1 MKTRL
6 LKTVVSEYRLDQN
19 KKTTKIGK
27 DGEIGCFLYKLCGR
41 YHFFVMGVILF
52 HKLEK
57 NVEMKGILYSKN
69 NNYTIS
75 LLLWRL
81 QEIRFRKINKQHS
94 KTK

>member
-27 DGEIGCFLYKLCGR
+27 DGEIGCFFFYKLCGR
-41 YHFFVMGVILF
+41 CHFFVMGVILL

-57 NVEMKGILYSKN
+57 KKRRNERNPLFQK
-69 NNYTIS
+69 
-75 LLLWRL
+75 
-81 QEIRFRKINKQHS
+81 
-94 KTK
+94 